1 MMTCCSRVRHAL
13 VVPSVRLAVAGAL
26 IYAGVVA
33 APAMAASYPP
43 PGGIYAPFT
52 DCPIKN
58 RIMRQSP
65 PGDATGCIASVS
77 TSGTFTINGIPV
89 AITHPVIVQFGVWSD
104 STHRQPG
111 PPAGARAG
119 QKQGTD
125 LRARSDSERPARA
138 ACARAAIPPSRSCVR
153 RPWTRDRLILAC
165 RSSLSARSSDFGLT
179 TFTLPVK
186 ISLDK
191 SAARQVLHR
200 FGQRPD
206 RAPSDDHVGELG
218 IRDPTRT
225 RSASRT
231 LRSWRSRM
239 RWPRMTPSACPSPRA
254 AAQGVSPTPRS
265 TASSG
270 CPRRRATTTWCS
282 TATRSSPTISPQSD
296 QAKDLLEAFLASVG
310 VPPASPSGAF
320 LD

>member
-104 STHRQPG
+104 ESSGTQVLQVVPTRNKNTTLAGEPEVIPNG
-111 PPAGARAG
+111 LTLLVCSSGDPAVAELCQKAMSRG
-119 QKQGTD
+119 QTD
-125 LRARSDSERPARA
+125 LSVQVKIAGP
-138 ACARAAIPPSRSCVR
+138 I
-153 RPWTRDRLILAC
+153 T
-165 RSSLSARSSDFGLT
+165 DFMLT

-186 ISLDK
+186 ISLGNPLLGKCSIGSD
-191 SAARQVLHR
+191 SDPIVLHPSITSGSLALMPDPDPVR
-200 FGQRPD
+200 FPNTAVLAILDAVVTDDTFSVPVATRCGPGEVAN
-206 RAPSDDHVGELG
+206 APINAFLG
-218 IRDPTRT
+218 
-225 RSASRT
+225 
-231 LRSWRSRM
+231 L
-239 RWPRMTPSACPSPRA
+239 PSP
-254 AAQGVSPTPRS
+254 
-265 TASSG
+265 SG
-270 CPRRRATTTWCS
+270 NNHLVLNGNSLFADDFS
-282 TATRSSPTISPQSD
+282 QSD
-296 QAKDLLEAFLASVG
+296 QAKSLLAAFLASVG